1 MVLRDLVMGGG
12 GCAVPGTSSSA
23 NPLGGLAESLFG
35 SASKTQERLQEL
47 PALPGLEEPSTSELV
62 PSHSLPGLEYEQQI
76 VQHPNAQVSGFL
88 RGFHGPD
95 YHGYQDAWSEINAA
109 QMPLQPRFQ
118 ENVPHGMFSEFE
130 RIYNQEAVPLGPPME
145 GQRVLS
151 GFLRSFLDSSR
162 AEIPFQPVS
171 LPQLG
176 LSDGDKLRIR
186 NRSSVMAQHV
196 FADKG
201 DAYANAQVNAL
212 LHSLNI
218 EPELKAWGPQAGHH
232 SELEEYWNDAHTGRL
247 AAMQNGRFM
256 DNSDQWATEF
266 SRQREDSRGPQHW
279 AEEFQQQQVDG
290 WANQFTEE
298 QSKVSTRDIVRDREA
313 EQQLSREQS
322 RVLAETIAQNP
333 DPKFQ
338 NSKFLQFVSK
348 MSRGELIVEDNQVKP
363 NEAEWANEFASTQQA
378 NANEQWAAEFTA
390 GEHAHR
396 GDNWVEE
403 YSQPG
408 TSTNEG
414 WVDEFAKLN
423 MKDWGDEFGEQ
434 FSNTGDVDG
443 NWLDSYEK
451 YVEEQVRG
459 ERNLPSSSK
468 WAYVF
473 ADQNPYVGHA
483 NPLKEGQELFRRGL
497 LSEAV
502 LALEAEVLK
511 NPDNA
516 EGWRLLGI
524 THAENDDDRQSIASM
539 VRARDAE
546 PTNIEVLLSLGVSHT
561 NELEQQEALK
571 YLRAWLQNHPKYGGL
586 IPVDQV
592 SGLNHLEVTHL
603 FHEAAKMAPEDG
615 DVHTVLGVL
624 YNLSREYDRA
634 IEAFR
639 TALKLK
645 PRDYSLWNKLGATQA
660 NSARSADA
668 LYAYQEALDLKPN
681 YVRAWSNMG
690 ISYANQ
696 GRYEESVRYYVR
708 ALCMN
713 PKSENAWQ
721 YLRISLSVAGRGDLV
736 DACDRRDLDLL
747 QQEYPL

>member
-1 MVLRDLVMGGG
+1 MALRDLVMGGG

-23 NPLGGLAESLFG
+23 NPLGGLAETLFG

-47 PALPGLEEPSTSELV
+47 PALPGLEEPSAIELA
-62 PSHSLPGLEYEQQI
+62 PSHYLPGLEYEPQI
-76 VQHPNAQVSGFL
+76 GHQSNGQVSEFL

-95 YHGYQDAWSEINAA
+95 YHSYQDAWKESGAP
-109 QMPLQPRFQ
+109 MPLQPQ
-118 ENVPHGMFSEFE
+118 LHENAPPMFSEFE
-130 RIYNQEAVPLGPPME
+130 RIYSQETGAFHPPM
-145 GQRVLS
+145 GGPSQPVLS
-151 GFLRSFLDSSR
+151 GFLRSFFDSRQS
-162 AEIPFQPVS
+162 EVPFHPVAP
-171 LPQLG
+171 PQLG

-186 NRSSVMAQHV
+186 NRSSVMVHHV

-201 DAYANAQVNAL
+201 QQYAEAQVNAL
-212 LHSLNI
+212 LHSLDI
-218 EPELKAWGPQAGHH
+218 EPDLKTMGPQHGHH
-232 SELEEYWNDAHTGRL
+232 SELEEYWNDAHAGRIS
-247 AAMQNGRFM
+247 AMQKGRFV
-256 DNSDQWATEF
+256 DNSDHWATEF
-266 SRQREDSRGPQHW
+266 SQRREDVRDPENWHQ
-279 AEEFQQQQVDG
+279 EFQQQHGNDWV
-290 WANQFTEE
+290 NQFTE
-298 QSKVSTRDIVRDREA
+298 QQVSTRNLGRDLEA
-313 EQQLSREQS
+313 EQHLTREQS
-322 RVLAETIAQNP
+322 RIMAETLAQNP

-348 MSRGELIVEDNQVKP
+348 MSRGDLILEDNQVKP
-363 NEAEWANEFASTQQA
+363 NKADWADEFGKTNE
-378 NANEQWAAEFTA
+378 NWAAEFTA

-396 GDNWVEE
+396 GDNWAEE
-403 YSQPG
+403 FSQIG
-408 TSTNEG
+408 TSTAENDG

-423 MKDWGDEFGEQ
+423 VKDWTEEFENQ
-434 FSNTGDVDG
+434 FSSTREDADG

-451 YVEEQVRG
+451 FVEEQVKG
-459 ERNLPSSSK
+459 EQNLPSSSK
-468 WAYVF
+468 WAYMF
-473 ADQNPYVGHA
+473 ADQNPYMGHA

-502 LALEAEVLK
+502 LALEAEVMK

-524 THAENDDDRQSIASM
+524 THAENDDDKQSIASM

-561 NELEQQEALK
+561 NELEQREALK
-571 YLRAWLQNHPKYGGL
+571 YLRSWLQHHPRYNGL
-586 IPVDQV
+586 IPGDQV
-592 SGLNHLEVTHL
+592 SGLNHAEVTHL
-603 FHEAAKMAPEDG
+603 FHEAARMAPVDA

-634 IEAFR
+634 IEAFQ
-639 TALKLK
+639 TALQLK
-645 PRDYSLWNKLGATQA
+645 PKDYSLWNKLGATLA

-668 LYAYQEALDLKPN
+668 LHAYQEALDQKPN

-713 PKSENAWQ
+713 PKAENAWQ
-721 YLRISLSVAGRGDLV
+721 YLRISLSISGRGDLV
-736 DACDRRDLDLL
+736 DACDKRDLDLL